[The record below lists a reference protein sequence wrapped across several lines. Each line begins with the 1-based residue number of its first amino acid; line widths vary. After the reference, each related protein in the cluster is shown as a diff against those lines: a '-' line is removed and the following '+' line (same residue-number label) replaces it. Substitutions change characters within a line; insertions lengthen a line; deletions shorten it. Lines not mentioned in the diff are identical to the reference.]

1 MFGIG
6 KKAVPKPKEKG
17 VANVPVVMQLE
28 ALECGAASL
37 TMIMHYYRKFIPLE
51 QARVDTGV
59 SQDGVNARNLMTAA
73 RSYGMQCNAWRLEP
87 EALLEEGPF
96 PCIIH
101 WGFNHYVV
109 LCGFKG
115 KRAVLNDPA
124 RGRVTVEWEEF
135 DREFTGICLAFE
147 PGEAVRMLPYLR
159 EGGQV
164 VVSSRPVMPVTATLG
179 GASYDAGEMLR
190 FLEEHTEHLM
200 VVDAEAALKDVGSPK
215 VLNLILL
222 GAALKSGA
230 LGLTE
235 EEIRTAILQKIPER
249 FHELNFRALAWA
261 GGHL

>member
-1 MFGIG
+1 M
-6 KKAVPKPKEKG
+6 
-17 VANVPVVMQLE
+17 
-28 ALECGAASL
+28 
-37 TMIMHYYRKFIPLE
+37 RKDI
-51 QARVDTGV
+51 
-59 SQDGVNARNLMTAA
+59 
-73 RSYGMQCNAWRLEP
+73 
-87 EALLEEGPF
+87 
-96 PCIIH
+96 
-101 WGFNHYVV
+101 V
-109 LCGFKG
+109 LCGVGGQGTVLASRLISAAAMGKG
-115 KRAVLNDPA
+115 IPVMSAETIGMA
-124 RGRVTVEWEEF
+124 QRGGSVFSHLRLGEGVYSPMIAWGEA
-135 DREFTGICLAFE
+135 DLILAFE